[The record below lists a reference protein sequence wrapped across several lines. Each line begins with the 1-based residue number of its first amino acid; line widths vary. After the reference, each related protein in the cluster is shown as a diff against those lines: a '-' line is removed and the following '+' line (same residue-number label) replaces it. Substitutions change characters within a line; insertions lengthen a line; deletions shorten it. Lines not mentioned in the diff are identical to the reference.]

1 MKTFVAFIITLITV
15 WGLSHVDAHTVGS
28 FNRERIASELGA
40 DSNGIQQPS
49 SPVDDVDTCS
59 NCHIGHCP
67 FPVTAFDISFKE
79 IFNKESYLDTS
90 TFSLSNFVVSIL
102 RPPIA

>member
-1 MKTFVAFIITLITV
+1 MKTFIAFIITLITV
-15 WGLSHVDAHTVGS
+15 WGLSHVDAHSLV
-28 FNRERIASELGA
+28 NINKMQKVSELNIDASGA
-40 DSNGIQQPS
+40 HQPVS
-49 SPVDDVDTCS
+49 QEGAAEDCY

-67 FPVTAFDISFKE
+67 FPVTTFAISFKE

-90 TFSLSNFVVSIL
+90 TFSLSNFTISIL